1 MADTYQNLKGEWMG
15 DLVWD
20 ILDNINELMIKLS
33 WIFKLKKK
41 G

>member
-1 MADTYQNLKGEWMG
+1 MV